1 MIQEK
6 LKGVL
11 FDFEGYELRKVMHE
25 IFFSVD
31 ISECAT
37 KAWCYILIFFFK
49 WTLNDSLRNTILEIS
64 FK

>member
-11 FDFEGYELRKVMHE
+11 FDFEGYELRKVMHA
-25 IFFSVD
+25 IFFFSG
-31 ISECAT
+31 
-37 KAWCYILIFFFK
+37 YIRVRNESIVLHIDFFFK
-49 WTLNDSLRNTILEIS
+49 WTLNHSLRKTILEIS